1 MARRGR
7 PRQERDLEK
16 ARDEIK
22 ELRAWLSEELRQCPG
37 NLITPSARLA
47 RFAASLFLTL
57 ARGTQRQKERCKP
70 LLQKL
75 RRWARAEGF
84 DDKPFPGGGPFLD
97 AFIQKFAPGWDW
109 RKDIDKNGEL
119 GAQNDQIAAENAV
132 IYRADRAKKERY
144 VTPDNPDL
152 DSLHALKRVMVNDP
166 TTWPTLRDLKL
177 ATALPERRL
186 EKIVAALSPN
196 KNEIVRIALRQ
207 RFRKGG
213 AFPKRFAPRLVYGV
227 LQEFLNVLSSDS
239 SRNNAKREP
248 AKQAALAVKRSLA
261 ARMAAFR

>member
-7 PRQERDLEK
+7 PRQGRDLEK

-22 ELRAWLSEELRQCPG
+22 ELRAWLSEELRQFPG

-57 ARGTQRQKERCKP
+57 ARGTQRQKEQCKP

-97 AFIQKFAPGWDW
+97 AFIQNFEPQWDW
-109 RKDIDKNGEL
+109 RKDIDEGEL
-119 GAQNDQIAAENAV
+119 AAQNKQIAEENGV
-132 IYRADRAKKERY
+132 IYRADRAKTQRF

-152 DSLHALKRVMVNDP
+152 DSLYALKRVMANDP
-166 TTWPTLRDLKL
+166 TTWPTLRELKL
-177 ATALPERRL
+177 ATLLPERRI

-207 RFRKGG
+207 KFRKGG
-213 AFPKRFAPRLVYGV
+213 AFPKRFAPRLVCGV
-227 LQEFLNVLSSDS
+227 LQEFLRGPSPYS
-239 SRNNAKREP
+239 AKRKAEWKL
-248 AKQAALAVKRSLA
+248 AQEAALLRNVR
-261 ARMAAFR
+261 